1 MCLGPESRVAVV
13 SVLVVFCF
21 APITRAADAIQI
33 VTAAR
38 AVQPGEVVLF
48 TATADAPIDAL
59 RARAFDRDLP
69 AFRRDARTWQV
80 VLGIDLDTPAASYDG
95 TYRVLDTGARIRRRR
110 VDLYVPDC
118 GAARRFG
125 RRSVEVSVIRKRQ

>member
-69 AFRRDARTWQV
+69 AFRRGAWTWEV
-80 VLGIDLDTPAASYDG
+80 VFGIDRDTPEATSQ
-95 TYRVLDTGARIRRRR
+95 
-110 VDLYVPDC
+110 
-118 GAARRFG
+118 
-125 RRSVEVSVIRKRQ
+125 VISITLV